1 MTVAARVLDALSSR
15 GLALAI
21 ACALLSGCGDDPAAA
36 KAAAAAQAAATEAEA
51 QQAETGFN
59 AAVHAHKWSDAV
71 AQGDSLTRQYPGTAA
86 AGRVAPQM
94 EELRRKATE
103 ASERDRLNALW
114 SYDDIAVKGGHQ
126 LSAAIFAKDAV
137 DVDGS
142 GPTQVRLIFRDH
154 PEWKRSSYMVLER
167 GDFDCYGGCKVMV
180 KVDDKPAKPMAASR
194 PKTDEAIAMFIED
207 ERALWKLA
215 NTAKT
220 IEIEFP
226 VKHLGKRTAVFEVGG
241 VQKGRLPGW

>member
-1 MTVAARVLDALSSR
+1 MTIPHRF
-15 GLALAI
+15 LALAV
-21 ACALLSGCGDDPAAA
+21 AGALLAACGGEDPAAA
-36 KAAAAAQAAATEAEA
+36 KAAAAQQAAAADAEA
-51 QQAETGFN
+51 KQIEAGFDD
-59 AAVHAHKWSDAV
+59 AVRAHKWSQAV
-71 AQGDSLTRQYPGTAA
+71 AQGESLVRQHPGSAS
-86 AGRVAPQM
+86 AGRVGPQLDA
-94 EELRRKATE
+94 LRRKAEE
-103 ASERDRLNALW
+103 ASEKERLNALW

-126 LSAAIFAKDAV
+126 LSAALYAKDDV

-142 GPTQVRLIFRDH
+142 GPSQVRLIFRDH
-154 PEWKRSSYMVLER
+154 PEWKRSSYLVLQH

-180 KVDDKPAKPMAASR
+180 KVDDKPARPMAATR

-220 IEIEFP
+220 LEIEFP
-226 VKHLGKRTAVFEVGG
+226 VKGLGKRKALFEVGG